1 MNRKGVVHNHLN
13 NCHAWLTMIVCTF
26 RMALHI
32 GCTTT
37 YYVDKG
43 YSKVGSV
50 FILNLIHISNNLTN
64 NWRNNWWS
72 IIDALEQS
80 SKNSCRI
87 GDLKDLNDSK
97 LIVNE
102 SKWFPWSSRI
112 NSIPFRIF
120 RGPLFHK
127 PVTGQ
132 EHFLLFLTANRL

>member
-1 MNRKGVVHNHLN
+1 MLKNDICNWSAKCTYIDLITYMNRKGVVHNHLN

-37 YYVDKG
+37 YYVDKC

-50 FILNLIHISNNLTN
+50 LILNLMHTNNNLTN

-87 GDLKDLNDSK
+87 GDLKDQTDCKWVQVIS
-97 LIVNE
+97 LIIQDQFYTIKNLQR
-102 SKWFPWSSRI
+102 SP
-112 NSIPFRIF
+112 IP
-120 RGPLFHK
+120 
-127 PVTGQ
+127 
-132 EHFLLFLTANRL
+132 

>member
-1 MNRKGVVHNHLN
+1 MYLCRSNYDTCMNRKGVVHNHLN

-112 NSIPFRIF
+112 KWRNFGLKKSKIYYWKFSC
-120 RGPLFHK
+120 
-127 PVTGQ
+127 
-132 EHFLLFLTANRL
+132 